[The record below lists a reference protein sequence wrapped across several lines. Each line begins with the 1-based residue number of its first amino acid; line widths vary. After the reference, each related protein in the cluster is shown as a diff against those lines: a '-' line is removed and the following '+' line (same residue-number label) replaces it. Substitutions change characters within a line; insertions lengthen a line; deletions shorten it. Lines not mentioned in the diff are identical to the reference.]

1 MVRAGIL
8 GYQKM
13 YGSEISL
20 LSLYVI
26 LSGRFRGMSERS
38 RNYIRAGLAAFGVI
52 AAGILLWTIIQN
64 WEQFVGMVAQL
75 VRILSPFIYG
85 VVFAYLAAPIYN
97 MVRDG
102 VKLQLGRL
110 FRNHNSRLAESIA
123 KITATVSAVLLIVFV
138 VSGVM
143 MLILPQ
149 LIDSIVGIWNSLPTY
164 WTNINEF
171 VQNLLKDN
179 PEAEQVVMDVLN
191 RIYTEIQRWGEDYM
205 RRMDMNRLTDI
216 IIQVSSGV
224 MGIVNLFKNWL
235 IGLIAMV
242 YLLNIKEKLLAQ
254 FRKAVYALFRTETAN
269 AILDE
274 LRFVDQVFGGFI
286 VGKIVDSIIIGFICF
301 VCLQLMRMPY
311 PMLLSAIIGVTNVI
325 PFFGP
330 VIGAIP
336 SAILVLLVSPV
347 KCLYFL
353 LFVLV
358 LQQFDGNILGPRI
371 LGNSTGVSSFW
382 VMFSII
388 FFGGLF
394 GFAGML
400 LGVPVFAVLSDLLLR
415 FINRRLR
422 KKKLPL
428 EEESYVDVAK
438 IDPHTG
444 QVHSIKEQK

>member
-1 MVRAGIL
+1 
-8 GYQKM
+8 
-13 YGSEISL
+13 
-20 LSLYVI
+20 
-26 LSGRFRGMSERS
+26 MSERS

-85 VVFAYLAAPIYN
+85 TVFAYLAAPIYN

-110 FRNHNSRLAESIA
+110 LRNHNSRLAESIA

-138 VSGVM
+138 VSGVV

-191 RIYTEIQRWGEDYM
+191 RIYMEIQRWGEDYM

-330 VIGAIP
+330 FIGAIP